1 MGDNGLGQVI
11 SWYICT
17 VAACPFVALR
27 MYARWKRLGN
37 LGIDDFLILLSL
49 ACLIGDLVI
58 QQHMWNLGLGD
69 ISTVTPENFK
79 GIMQMIIPGST
90 LYVSSLWAI
99 KFALVLFYKNLA
111 APGSRLVLVY
121 NLTLAG
127 LAVTYLVI
135 FFDIMFQCFPH
146 DKRWSN
152 DPNYQCSPKAAEI
165 NYWIT
170 TFFNITTDVI
180 IICLP
185 ITMVSRL
192 QMKLKQKIGVAAI
205 FALGFFVVIASIVRA
220 YYSKKNETMLTC
232 TVSMI
237 ETAIAI
243 IATCLP
249 ALRSMILGTNNTSK
263 DASNSYGPHYELSAA
278 RRRASGNRL
287 NPSSQITG
295 GLHST
300 HDTRHRANGSE
311 DSLFTD
317 PPSDQAGSV
326 EQFVGGKGIT
336 VNTQIETMFEESSSR
351 SNVSSDSTKAQLP
364 FN

>member
-1 MGDNGLGQVI
+1 MVDTELGQVV

-17 VAACPFVALR
+17 VATVPFVALR
-27 MYARWKRLGN
+27 MYTRWKRIGN
-37 LGIDDFLILLSL
+37 LGIDDFLVLIAVS
-49 ACLIGDLVI
+49 CLIGDLVI

-69 ISTVTPENFK
+69 MSTVTPENFK

-90 LYVSSLWAI
+90 LYVTSLWAI
-99 KFALVLFYKNLA
+99 KVALVVFYKSLA
-111 APGSRLVLVY
+111 APGSRLVVVY
-121 NLTLAG
+121 NVALAG

-146 DKRWSN
+146 NKRWSH
-152 DPNYQCSPKAAEI
+152 DPHYQCSQKASDI

-170 TFFNITTDVI
+170 IFFNIFTDVI

-192 QMKLKQKIGVAAI
+192 QMKLKQKIGVGAI

-220 YYSKKNETMLTC
+220 YYSKRNETMLTC

-249 ALRSMILGTNNTSK
+249 ALRSMLLGTNSTKAS
-263 DASNSYGPHYELSAA
+263 SNSYGRHYELSSA
-278 RRRASGNRL
+278 RRKANENRL
-287 NPSSQITG
+287 NT
-295 GLHST
+295 ST
-300 HDTRHRANGSE
+300 HVSSGNMPSTHNRANGSE
-311 DSLFTD
+311 DSLFSD
-317 PPSDQAGSV
+317 RGLEQLGVIAHPPATAG
-326 EQFVGGKGIT
+326 KIT
-336 VNTQIETMFEESSSR
+336 VNTQIQTMFEEDTHSNSGSS
-351 SNVSSDSTKAQLP
+351 KANKSP
-364 FN
+364 FQ

>member
-1 MGDNGLGQVI
+1 MADNGLGQVV
-11 SWYICT
+11 SWYVCT
-17 VAACPFVALR
+17 IATVPFVALR
-27 MYARWKRLGN
+27 MWARWSRLGN
-37 LGIDDFLILLSL
+37 LGIDDYLILLSL

-69 ISTVTPENFK
+69 MASVTPENFK

-99 KFALVLFYKNLA
+99 KFALVFFYKSLA

-121 NLTLAG
+121 NFTLAG
-127 LAVTYLVI
+127 LVVTYLVI
-135 FFDIMFQCFPH
+135 FFDIIFQCYPH
-146 DKRWSN
+146 NKRWSN
-152 DPNYQCSPKAAEI
+152 NPNYQCSPKAAEI

-170 TFFNITTDVI
+170 ICFNIATDVF

-192 QMKLKQKIGVAAI
+192 QMKLKQKLGVAGI

-220 YYSKKNETMLTC
+220 YYSHRNETMLTC

-249 ALRSMILGTNNTSK
+249 ALRSMILGTNNTTK
-263 DASNSYGPHYELSAA
+263 DSANSYGRHYELSSA
-278 RRRASGNRL
+278 RRKASGNRL
-287 NPSSQITG
+287 TASNQISG

-300 HDTRHRANGSE
+300 HDTRNRANGSE

-317 PPSDQAGSV
+317 PPSDQIGGV
-326 EQFVGGKGIT
+326 EQFVSGKGIT
-336 VNTQIETMFEESSSR
+336 VNTQIETMFEDSSSR
-351 SNVSSDSTKAQLP
+351 SNISSSSTKAKSP